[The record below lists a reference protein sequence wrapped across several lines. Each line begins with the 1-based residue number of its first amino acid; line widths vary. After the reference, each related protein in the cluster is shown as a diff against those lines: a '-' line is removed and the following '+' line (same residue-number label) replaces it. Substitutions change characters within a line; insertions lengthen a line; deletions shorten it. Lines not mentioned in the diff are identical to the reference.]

1 MDLGG
6 FVAFI
11 IALIIAIILS
21 VIFFT
26 ITLFVVK
33 AAADIVFGSNNL
45 ISSDFA
51 TLTAGLITVGSMIAG
66 AANMRMR
73 TV

>member
-1 MDLGG
+1 MDVGG

-33 AAADIVFGSNNL
+33 AAADIVFAEN
-45 ISSDFA
+45 ISTDFA
-51 TLTAGLITVGSMIAG
+51 TLTAGIITVGSMLGG
-66 AANMRMR
+66 AASMRMR
-73 TV
+73 AV

>member
-6 FVAFI
+6 FVALI
-11 IALIIAIILS
+11 IAMIIAIILS
-21 VIFFT
+21 IIFFT
-26 ITLFVVK
+26 ITLFIVK
-33 AAADIVFGSNNL
+33 AAADIVFGSGNP
-45 ISSDFA
+45 ISSDFG
-51 TLTAGLITVGSMIAG
+51 TLTAGIITVGSMLGG

>member
-6 FVAFI
+6 FVALI

-21 VIFFT
+21 IIFFT
-26 ITLFVVK
+26 ITLFIVK
-33 AAADIVFGSNNL
+33 AAADIVFSEN

-66 AANMRMR
+66 AGARMR
-73 TV
+73 AV